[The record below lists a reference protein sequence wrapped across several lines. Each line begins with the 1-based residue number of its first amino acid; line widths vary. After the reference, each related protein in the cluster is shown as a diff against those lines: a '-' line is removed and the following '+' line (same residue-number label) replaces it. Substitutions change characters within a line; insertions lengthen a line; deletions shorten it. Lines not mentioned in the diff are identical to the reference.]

1 MNKPASPPGDKRLW
15 GARFRSPLDPALMQL
30 SRADASYFR
39 HAPYDIEASD
49 AHARELERAGILT
62 AGERETIVAELASNN
77 LREDNSH
84 DSTGDA

>member
-1 MNKPASPPGDKRLW
+1 MNKPASPPGVKHLW
-15 GARFRSPLDPALMQL
+15 GARYRSPPDPALMQL

-84 DSTGDA
+84 DSTGGA

>member
-15 GARFRSPLDPALMQL
+15 GARFRSPLDPALMP
-30 SRADASYFR
+30 RAEASYFR
-39 HAPYDIEASD
+39 HASYDIETSK

-84 DSTGDA
+84 DSTGGA